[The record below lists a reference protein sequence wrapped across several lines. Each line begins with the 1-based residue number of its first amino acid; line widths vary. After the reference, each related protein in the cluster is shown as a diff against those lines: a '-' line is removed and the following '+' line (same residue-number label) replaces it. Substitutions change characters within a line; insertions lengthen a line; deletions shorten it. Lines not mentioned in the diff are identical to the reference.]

1 MSVISLRC
9 GLYIRFAKGKEG
21 MEKRKPKEGER
32 ERGGEKSEK
41 MKKEKERSSK
51 RERK

>member
-21 MEKRKPKEGER
+21 NGEEETKEGER
-32 ERGGEKSEK
+32 EGGV
-41 MKKEKERSSK
+41 K
-51 RERK
+51 RMRR